1 MRFGGEIHDH
11 VGLPSLERFPDR
23 RLIGDIGMN
32 ERVTRIAGDV
42 TQIQRTAR
50 VRKLVDYDYAP
61 VSLAERKTDEVR
73 SYESRAT
80 SNNDSLHFA
89 PILGIASQS

>member
-1 MRFGGEIHDH
+1 VRLGSEIHDH
-11 VGLPSLERFPDR
+11 VGLPSLKRFPDC

-42 TQIQRTAR
+42 AQIQRTAR
-50 VRKLVDYDYAP
+50 VGELVNYDYAP

-73 SYESRAT
+73 SYEARAT

-89 PILGIASQS
+89 PVLGIASQS

>member
-1 MRFGGEIHDH
+1 M
-11 VGLPSLERFPDR
+11 
-23 RLIGDIGMN
+23 
-32 ERVTRIAGDV
+32 
-42 TQIQRTAR
+42 TAR
-50 VRKLVDYDYAP
+50 VSELVNYDYAP

-80 SNNDSLHFA
+80 GNYDSLHFV